1 MFVFIFYLK
10 KGMFSSKIKANFDI
24 IKNWKHINQKYKEIQ
39 KFRTISDKILVKSF
53 NDEIYVPKVVSVELY
68 NDIFNNFIKKL
79 SIFAKKFI

>member
-1 MFVFIFYLK
+1 ML
-10 KGMFSSKIKANFDI
+10 SSKIKANFNI

-39 KFRTISDKILVKSF
+39 KFRTINDKKLVKSF
-53 NDEIYVPKVVSVELY
+53 SDEIYVPKVINAELY